1 VQVIAA
7 GIVIGIILHAG
18 THLACDFPRLV
29 NLPET
34 IYEVIF
40 LDRDFGN
47 EKPSYMELVKGIEGV
62 TGILMVMLMAVAFI
76 LATRWFR
83 RSLIKLPKPFGR
95 LSGFN
100 AFWYSH
106 HLFVAVYALLIVHGT
121 FLYLA
126 HKWYHKTVYILNFQ
140 VIFNLP
146 FTKSIYITSLENIEF
161 DHACRHGCILQ
172 FQF

>member
-29 NLPET
+29 NLPEK
-34 IYEVIF
+34 IYGLIF
-40 LDRDFGN
+40 LDRDFGKL
-47 EKPSYMELVKGIEGV
+47 KPSYMELVKGIEGV

-106 HLFVAVYALLIVHGT
+106 RPPICRRLC
-121 FLYLA
+121 LA
-126 HKWYHKTVYILNFQ
+126 YCPWDIPLPGPQ
-140 VIFNLP
+140 VVP
-146 FTKSIYITSLENIEF
+146 QDGIYP
-161 DHACRHGCILQ
+161 
-172 FQF
+172 